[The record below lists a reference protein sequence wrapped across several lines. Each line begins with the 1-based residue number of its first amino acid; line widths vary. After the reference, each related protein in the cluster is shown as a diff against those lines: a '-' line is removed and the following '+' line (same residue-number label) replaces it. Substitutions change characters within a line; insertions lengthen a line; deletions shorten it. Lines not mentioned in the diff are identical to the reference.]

1 MPQHHEVVLED
12 EICEYLADH
21 GSLYSSSDAGYD
33 KSLALFPEDVFG
45 WLADTQPDELA
56 KRVRPELTGTA
67 RAEAERKVLAALA
80 KRLDADLKAGGGTL
94 NVLRHGFKDL
104 NAKFSMCQFKPNTT
118 LNETTAKRYAA
129 VRLRVM
135 RQVHYS
141 SRNSNAIDLVLFVNG
156 IPVATVE
163 LKTDFTQNIIDAVR
177 QYKKDRLP
185 KGEPLLG
192 FGRRAVVH
200 FAVSNTEVQMA
211 TKLAGDDTFFLP
223 FNRGDQGHAGNP
235 FNPDGSATSYLWE
248 QIWDRDNWL
257 DILGRFMHLQINE
270 TFDHSTER
278 IARGARTKR
287 RTERMLFPRFHQWD
301 AVTKLIASAKTEG
314 PGHKYLIQHSAGSG
328 KTNSISWLTHR
339 LSVLHDDENKPVF
352 DAVLVITDRT
362 VLDSQLQE
370 AIRQVDDTPG
380 MVAHIDSLGGSKS
393 SKLAGA
399 LESGTRIIIVTIQTF
414 PYALDLIRTGQGLAG
429 KSFAVI
435 ADEAHSSQAGEA
447 SKQLKKALTATELD
461 DVADGGSVDVEDILA
476 AEMAN
481 RAAAGNISFFA
492 FTATPKAKTLE
503 LFGRRP
509 SSDAPPV
516 PFHVYSMQQAIEEGF
531 ILDVLQ
537 NYTPYMTAFRLSH
550 NGHSYSTADTDSGGT
565 VAVDSDPGA
574 DSRLVDKREAIKSVM
589 NWVRL
594 HPTNIAQK
602 VQIIVEHFRSNVA
615 WRLDGRAKAMVVTS
629 SRLAAVRYK
638 RAFDKYVAE
647 RGYTNVAALVAFSG
661 EITDDEYALEKV
673 TERSKEMNPGLKGR
687 DLREAFATDEYQ
699 VMLVANKFQTGF
711 DQPLLVAM
719 YVDKKL
725 AGVQAVQTL
734 SRLNRTAPGKD
745 QTFIIDFANSA
756 DDMVD
761 AFEPFFK
768 TTTLADVTDPNIVH
782 ATMAKLDAAGIYR
795 WSDVEGLAKD
805 FVDNNGNSALSKWVM
820 PAQHVFRD
828 RERNAHDRGDT
839 AALDELTMF
848 RKDVGTF
855 IRQYDFLS
863 QLFNYEDVALEQLS
877 IYLRHLAPVIRPE
890 NLQRAVDLSEV
901 DFDYLKHTRQVT
913 TGRKLTGDAPLAQ
926 AGVGGG
932 SGTIRPRDLVELDE
946 VIATV
951 NDLFDGSHSNADVR
965 SVVTHLR
972 DKMMESENLQ
982 TQAHNNSQD
991 QFEASPDIDIEFND
1005 AVIEAMEAHSD
1016 LSTQILS
1023 NSVIRDKLV
1032 AELAPIIYRKLNSEN
1047 ASQE

>member
-1 MPQHHEVVLED
+1 MPQHHEVVLEN
-12 EICEYLADH
+12 EICEYLHDH
-21 GSLYSSSDAGYD
+21 GWLYSPTDAGYD
-33 KSLALFPEDVFG
+33 TSAATFPEDVFG
-45 WLADTQPDELA
+45 WLADTQPEELA
-56 KRVRPELTGTA
+56 KRVKPELTGNA
-67 RAEAERKVLAALA
+67 RKNAESKVLVTLA

-94 NVLRHGFKDL
+94 NVLRSGFKDL
-104 NAKFSMCQFKPNTT
+104 NAKFPMCQFKPNTT
-118 LNETTAKRYAA
+118 LNETTAERYAA

-163 LKTDFTQNIIDAVR
+163 LKTDFTQNITDAVR

-185 KGEPLLG
+185 KGEPLLE

-200 FAVSNTEVQMA
+200 FAVSNSEVQM
-211 TKLAGDDTFFLP
+211 TTRLAGDATFFLP
-223 FNRGDQGHAGNP
+223 FNRGDDGHAGNP
-235 FNPDGSATSYLWE
+235 ANPDGSPASYLWE
-248 QIWDRDNWL
+248 QIWNRDTWL
-257 DILGRFMHLQINE
+257 DILGRFMHLQIE
-270 TFDHSTER
+270 EKVDPSTGLG
-278 IARGARTKR
+278 ARGATKKR
-287 RTERMLFPRFHQWD
+287 RTETMLFPRFHQWD
-301 AVTKLIASAKTEG
+301 AVTKLIGAAKTEG
-314 PGHKYLIQHSAGSG
+314 PGQKYLIQHSAGSG

-370 AIRQVDDTPG
+370 AIRQIDDTPG

-393 SKLAGA
+393 GKLAEA
-399 LESGTRIIIVTIQTF
+399 LESGTKIIIVTIQTF
-414 PYALDLIRTGQGLAG
+414 PYALDLIRDGKGLQGM
-429 KSFAVI
+429 SFAVI

-447 SKQLKKALTATELD
+447 SKQLKKVLTATELD
-461 DVADGGSVDVEDILA
+461 DIADGGSIDTEDVLA
-476 AEMAN
+476 AEMTA
-481 RAAAGNISFFA
+481 RAAAANISFFA

-509 SSDAPPV
+509 SPDAPPE
-516 PFHVYSMQQAIEEGF
+516 PFHLYSMQQAIEEGF

-537 NYTPYMTAFRLSH
+537 NYTPYKTAFRLSH
-550 NGHSYSTADTDSGGT
+550 NGHSYSTEDSDAGGT
-565 VAVDSDPGA
+565 VVVDADPGA
-574 DSRLVDKREAIKSVM
+574 DSHLVDKREAIKSVM

-647 RGYTNVAALVAFSG
+647 HGYTDVAALVAFSG
-661 EITDDEYALEKV
+661 EITDDEFGLDKV
-673 TERSKEMNPGLKGR
+673 TETSTEMNPGLKGR
-687 DLREAFATDEYQ
+687 DLRDAFATDEYQ

-745 QTFIIDFANSA
+745 QTFVIDFANSA
-756 DDMVD
+756 EDVVD
-761 AFEPFFK
+761 AFEPYFK
-768 TTTLADVTDPNIVH
+768 ATTLADVTDPNIVH
-782 ATMAKLDAAGIYR
+782 TTMAKLDAAGIYQ
-795 WSDVEGLAKD
+795 WSEVNGLAAD
-805 FVDNNGNSALSKWVM
+805 FVANKGNNALTKWVT
-820 PAQHVFRD
+820 PAQHRFRD
-828 RERNAHDRGDT
+828 REREANDKSDT
-839 AALDELTMF
+839 VALDELDMF

-863 QLFNYEDVALEQLS
+863 QLFDYEDPDLEKLS
-877 IYLRHLAPVIRPE
+877 IYLRYLAPVIRRE
-890 NLQRAVDLSEV
+890 NVQHAVDLSSV
-901 DFDYLKHTRQVT
+901 DFEYLRQNKQAT
-913 TGRKLTGDAPLAQ
+913 TSGKLEGGAELPPASE
-926 AGVGGG
+926 GGG
-932 SGTIRPRDLVELDE
+932 SGSVRDPEMVELDE
-946 VIATV
+946 VIATI
-951 NDLFDGSHSNADVR
+951 NDLFDGEHSDADVR

-972 DKMMESENLQ
+972 DKLMESENLQ
-982 TQAHNNSQD
+982 TQAHNNSRE
-991 QFEASPDIDIEFND
+991 QFEASPDIDIEFNG
-1005 AVIEAMEAHSD
+1005 AVIEAMDAHSD
-1016 LSTQILS
+1016 LSAQIL
-1023 NSVIRDKLV
+1023 NNAVIRDKLV
-1032 AELAPIIYRKLNSEN
+1032 SELVPAIYRRLREEA
-1047 ASQE
+1047 AS